1 MTPSQSKNVF
11 LYGLSQANIIG
22 PLYSGLLKY
31 SGMRLCVHSFHFRV
45 FSEKDNH
52 QDIFKEIKP
61 KVFKITSK
69 WSFYKHLLL
78 FLSHTSLWFIYLKL
92 RKTQEK
98 KELVSY
104 LKEMFEIYK
113 EAQSLKSI
121 EDIDF
126 YHLHFLRYT
135 TVLPFLFIKDKPVL
149 MSFWG
154 SDLLRNND
162 PIEDIYREYALKNA
176 SAITIQNEQLATLV
190 TERFKLI
197 QPKKI
202 KIVKFLPDDT
212 FIKILKEHALQ
223 REKTTSEECHI
234 MVGHNGS
241 IENQHIEILK
251 AIATIHTEKKVI
263 IHLLVSYALS
273 DQYHQELLEEIKDYR
288 FPVRMQYDYLSEE
301 ALLEYRSQMDILIFA
316 PISDAMS
323 GTVTEALYLGTKVIA
338 GNWLPYNDY
347 AKIACS
353 LYFFD
358 SFKRLPARVEACLEI
373 EESLHLK
380 KIHQELDS
388 IFGTKP
394 NSKKWKEIIAQ
405 L

>member
-1 MTPSQSKNVF
+1 MTPSTSKNIF
-11 LYGLSQANIIG
+11 LHGLSQANIIG
-22 PLYSGLLKY
+22 PLYSGLSRCFGVK
-31 SGMRLCVHSFHFRV
+31 LCVQSFHFRV

-52 QDIFKEIKP
+52 RDIFKEIKP
-61 KVFKITSK
+61 KEFKITSK
-69 WSFYKHLLL
+69 WVFYKHLLL
-78 FLSHTSLWFIYLKL
+78 FLSHPSLWFIYKKL
-92 RKTQEK
+92 RKTSEK

-176 SAITIQNEQLATLV
+176 SAITIQNKQLATLV
-190 TERFKLI
+190 TERFK
-197 QPKKI
+197 QVSPKKI
-202 KIVKFLPDDT
+202 KVVKFLSDDT
-212 FIKILKEHALQ
+212 FVKVLKEHALQ
-223 REKTTSEECHI
+223 REKATSEECHV

-241 IENQHIEILK
+241 RENRHIEILK
-251 AIATIHTEKKVI
+251 AIATIDTQKKII

-273 DQYHQELLEEIKDYR
+273 NQYHQELLDEIKEYR
-288 FPVRMQYDYLSEE
+288 FPVRMQYDYLSED

-338 GNWLPYNDY
+338 GDWLPYNDY
-347 AKIACS
+347 NEIACS

-358 SFKRLPARVEACLEI
+358 SFKHLPARVEDCLEI
-373 EESLHLK
+373 EESLNLK
-380 KIHQELDS
+380 KMHQDLDT
-388 IFGTKP
+388 IFGIES
-394 NSKKWKEIIAQ
+394 NSKKWKDIITQ